1 MKPSRRCHARRYIA
15 IERGPA
21 RRAHSGGDSAAPTAS
36 SATRKTSLTPQ
47 NKAKAMLLERD
58 QPKEPPSG
66 SRTDIG
72 LTIVRLAGRIARL
85 APGPAAALR
94 RGPLV
99 KAGSA
104 AFWQLMAEND
114 IRVGREHLPRWA
126 TVVQAIAILTPKG
139 RNPDKLSAHDGS
151 IPMGAALH
159 QAGISD
165 LRLARL
171 LSARGEMRSDLVI
184 RACRRLSAKQVIRS

>member
-1 MKPSRRCHARRYIA
+1 
-15 IERGPA
+15 
-21 RRAHSGGDSAAPTAS
+21 
-36 SATRKTSLTPQ
+36 
-47 NKAKAMLLERD
+47 MLLERD
-58 QPKEPPSG
+58 RPKGPESG

-72 LTIVRLAGRIARL
+72 LTIVRLAARIARL

-99 KAGSA
+99 QAGSA

-114 IRVGREHLPRWA
+114 IRARGEHLPRWA

-139 RNPDKLSAHDGS
+139 RDPAKLSAHDGS

-165 LRLARL
+165 IRLARL

-184 RACRRLSAKQVIRS
+184 RACRRLSAKQVIRFDLRTMAKVVLFDDENDARWIARKYYSAAVAATKSKQGEQS

>member
-1 MKPSRRCHARRYIA
+1 
-15 IERGPA
+15 
-21 RRAHSGGDSAAPTAS
+21 
-36 SATRKTSLTPQ
+36 
-47 NKAKAMLLERD
+47 MLLERD
-58 QPKEPPSG
+58 QPKEPASG

-99 KAGSA
+99 QAGSA

-114 IRVGREHLPRWA
+114 IRVGEKRLTRWA

-139 RNPDKLSAHDGS
+139 RDPAKLSAHDGS
-151 IPMGAALH
+151 NPMGTAVY

-171 LSARGEMRSDLVI
+171 LSARGAMRSDLVI
-184 RACRRLSAKQVIRS
+184 RACRRLSAKQVIRFDLRTMAKLVLFDDENEARWIARKYYSAAVAAKKTKQGEES

>member
-1 MKPSRRCHARRYIA
+1 
-15 IERGPA
+15 
-21 RRAHSGGDSAAPTAS
+21 
-36 SATRKTSLTPQ
+36 
-47 NKAKAMLLERD
+47 MLLERD
-58 QPKEPPSG
+58 QPKEPASG
-66 SRTDIG
+66 SRTDFG
-72 LTIVRLAGRIARL
+72 LTIVRLAGRIARI

-99 KAGSA
+99 QAGSA

-114 IRVGREHLPRWA
+114 IRAGREHLPRWA

-151 IPMGAALH
+151 NPMGTALH
-159 QAGISD
+159 EAGISD

-171 LSARGEMRSDLVI
+171 LSAKGQMRCDLVI
-184 RACRRLSAKQVIRS
+184 RACRRLSAKQTIRFDLRTLARLVLFDDENEARWIARQYYRAAVASTPTPKGEQS